1 MVFAQQTRPSVIFL
15 PNFCMKQIFYIFWP
29 KSLVMLRTACC
40 FLIAC
45 LLVSSANSQGRD
57 RIYVQTDKSG
67 YVAGETVWMKAYLL
81 SGLVPGSIGT
91 NLFIDIRNE
100 AGDAVIRERL
110 PVMGGVAM
118 GSIDLP
124 LSLTQGIYYMRAFTR
139 TQPQQDV
146 YSAAMVPIAI
156 FNPKAAGTAG
166 AARDYTVIF
175 RPASGYLVAGLP
187 NTMFIQAFDQ
197 YGHKAAVNGEI
208 RSAANDAVSTFK
220 TDDKGNALSQFIP
233 VAGAAYSARVSFA
246 DGTVRN
252 FRLPEVYTD
261 KVLLSIS
268 NATDSKLY
276 TITIPEKLRNN
287 SAMTIRGY
295 MDDNQIFEKSFAA
308 NAERVAAR
316 IPVSELP
323 AGLLQLIVKDARQQ
337 KLAQASSWL
346 MPDSALLNASLSLDT
361 VSLKPDGQNV
371 LSLKMPDNLIGSFSV
386 SVTDADRAYYT
397 DQNNIISGLLLN
409 QDSRNQSFVENTD
422 VTDAEQLKFAIGNGD
437 WMDQSLQ
444 AGKPSI
450 SIDSGYLTIRGKVMN
465 KDNGKPLT
473 KGDLTFMFTSRDSA
487 TGFAGATLDKEG
499 NFVLPKMVFEG
510 KQQFR
515 YSLNGNKWTDLKL
528 VVDSVAAATMFE
540 IPFSNS
546 IIADRTVF
554 VNTTPSKDVV
564 ELSTALLA
572 DSVSSTGLRAVT
584 VQARKVSPIQQV
596 NDRYTRG
603 IFSNSIGARMLDLI
617 NDPPIGGGA
626 NIMEYLQGKIL
637 GLVIIINGDSYSIQS
652 NRQLSLNYMPPT
664 KLFLDEMETTIDFLK
679 TVRAKD
685 VALVK
690 YYPPG
695 MGSFPG
701 VGIAPVLAIYMR
713 KPTDG
718 GTDLAAMGA
727 FTVKGYLQG
736 KDFVTDFLQF
746 SENLASKRQTIYWN
760 PNLKPEENQ
769 SVYKIRF
776 NNSATAKRLRVVIE
790 GFTIDGRLLHHEQ
803 VIE

>member
-1 MVFAQQTRPSVIFL
+1 
-15 PNFCMKQIFYIFWP
+15 
-29 KSLVMLRTACC
+29 MLRTACC

-45 LLVSSANSQGRD
+45 LFISRSNGQGRD

-100 AGDAVIRERL
+100 AGDPVVRERL

-118 GSIDLP
+118 GNIDLP
-124 LSLTQGIYYMRAFTR
+124 LSLTQGIYYLRAFTR

-146 YSAAMVPIAI
+146 YSAAVVPIAV
-156 FNPKAAGTAG
+156 FNPKATGAAG
-166 AARDYTVIF
+166 AAREHAVIF

-187 NTMFIQAFDQ
+187 NTVYVQAYDQ

-208 RSAANDAVSTFK
+208 RSAANDAVTTFK
-220 TDDKGNALSQFIP
+220 TDEKGNALIQFTP
-233 VAGAAYSARVSFA
+233 AAGAAYAAKVNYS
-246 DGTVRN
+246 DGTVKN
-252 FRLPEVYTD
+252 FKLPEVHAD
-261 KVLLSIS
+261 KVLLSIG
-268 NATDSKLY
+268 NATNAKLY
-276 TITIPEKLRNN
+276 TIAIPENLRNN
-287 SAMTIRGY
+287 AAMTIRGY

-316 IPVSELP
+316 IPVNELP
-323 AGLLQLIVKDARQQ
+323 AGLLQLIITDARQQ
-337 KLAQASSWL
+337 KLAQASSWV
-346 MPDSALLNASLSLDT
+346 MSDSTLLDANLSLDT
-361 VSLKPDGQNV
+361 VSLKPDAQNV
-371 LSLKMPDNLIGSFSV
+371 FSLKVPGNLIGSFSV
-386 SVTDADRAYYT
+386 SITDADRAYYT
-397 DQNNIISGLLLN
+397 DQNNIVSGLLLN
-409 QDSRNQSFVENTD
+409 QDSRNQSFVGNTD
-422 VTDAEQLKFAIGNGD
+422 VLDADQLRFAIGNGD
-437 WMDQSLQ
+437 WIDQSMH
-444 AGKPSI
+444 AGKKSI
-450 SIDSGYLTIRGKVMN
+450 SIDSGYLTITGKVMN

-473 KGDLTFMFTSRDSA
+473 KGDLTFMFTSKDSA
-487 TGFAGATLDKEG
+487 TGFASATLDKDG
-499 NFVLPKMVFEG
+499 NFILPKMVFEG

-528 VVDSVAAATMFE
+528 VVDSAAAAKLYE
-540 IPFSNS
+540 IPFTNS

-554 VNTTPSKDVV
+554 VNNTPSKDVV
-564 ELSTALLA
+564 ELSTALVA
-572 DSVSSTGLRAVT
+572 DSISSTGLRAVT
-584 VQARKVSPIQQV
+584 VQARKASPTQQV

-603 IFSNSIGARMLDLI
+603 IFSNTIGARMLDMI
-617 NDPPIGGGA
+617 NDPPIGGGS

-637 GLVIIINGDSYSIQS
+637 GLVISISGDQYSIQS

-718 GTDLAAMGA
+718 GTDLAAMGS
-727 FTVKGYLQG
+727 FSVNGYLPG
-736 KDFVTDFLQF
+736 KDFVTDFLQAN
-746 SENLASKRQTIYWN
+746 ENITSKRQTIYWN

-776 NNSATAKRLRVVIE
+776 NNSAVAKRLRVVIE

-803 VIE
+803 IIE